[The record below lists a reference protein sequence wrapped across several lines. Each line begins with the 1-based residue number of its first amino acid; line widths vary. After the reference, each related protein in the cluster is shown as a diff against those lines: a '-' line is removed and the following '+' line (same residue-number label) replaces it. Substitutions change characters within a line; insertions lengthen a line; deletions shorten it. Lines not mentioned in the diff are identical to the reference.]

1 MADYSWVWHTKEADK
16 YTEDEIVKMF
26 QRIPSSREDLHDD
39 LMDRLWPMP
48 SSNRRRKNRLEYSY
62 QPSNLAKPKAYRI
75 DKDHVGYATS
85 FPFQ

>member
-26 QRIPSSREDLHDD
+26 QQIPDNREDLYDD

-48 SSNRRRKNRLEYSY
+48 QSGKHRKHRLEYSY
-62 QPSNLAKPKAYRI
+62 QPSKLAKPKAYWVDRHTI
-75 DKDHVGYATS
+75 GFATYL
-85 FPFQ
+85 PYQ